1 MIARNVFDN
10 GLLMKKRLVLE
21 LKKGGLGD
29 HLFYSHIPRIAK
41 ESGAYE
47 EVLIS
52 NRSIFR
58 NEAYRNL
65 IWELNP
71 FVDGFTDEPG
81 LYYQVE
87 KLNGNENLLD
97 SLMLLYGLDDGKRWH
112 EPELFYTPEKQS
124 TYQNCT
130 IYDPNYISY
139 TGDLTSGQLIQN
151 WLKETGI
158 TIDFQMQK
166 LNQRF
171 LTIEEGEN
179 MKTGSILDLC
189 SLIVSCKRMYCLTTG
204 TATLAAALHV
214 PVTVF
219 YGTGHELLY
228 RHSKLHEYVHVGTD
242 YNFIDKVKKRVV
254 LFLRKFL
261 KLGVR

>member
-1 MIARNVFDN
+1 
-10 GLLMKKRLVLE
+10 MKKQLILE

-41 ESGAYE
+41 EFGEYN

-58 NEAYRNL
+58 NDAYRKL
-65 IWELNP
+65 IWEFNP

-87 KLNGNENLLD
+87 KLNDNENLLD
-97 SLMLLYGLDDGKRWH
+97 MLMLKYGLDDGKRWH
-112 EPELFYTPEKQS
+112 EPELFYTPEKKLA
-124 TYQNCT
+124 YQNSI

-139 TGDLTSGQLIQN
+139 TGDLNNGQLIQN
-151 WLKETGI
+151 WLEESGI
-158 TIDFQMQK
+158 KVDFQMQK
-166 LNQRF
+166 LKQRF
-171 LTIEEGEN
+171 LTIEEGEM

-204 TATLAAALHV
+204 TATLAAALNI

-219 YGTGHELLY
+219 YGTGHDQLY

-242 YNFIDKVKKRVV
+242 YNFADKVKKEIV
-254 LFLRKFL
+254 LFLGKFL
-261 KLGVR
+261 TLGVR